1 MTCSAD
7 GVLLDAV
14 STRRIYM
21 AHPRSGDTVKVH
33 YTGRLRDGRVFDSSK
48 QRGPLELT
56 VGKGEVIPKFEE
68 ALTTMEPG
76 EERTVAIPAEQ
87 AYGPRRDDL
96 IVSVD
101 RAKFP
106 EHIEPAVGQELQ
118 VRRDSGATAIVTVTE
133 VSDEQVTLDTN
144 HPLAGE
150 DLTFDLELVE
160 VRSHA

>member
-1 MTCSAD
+1 
-7 GVLLDAV
+7 
-14 STRRIYM
+14 
-21 AHPRSGDTVKVH
+21 
-33 YTGRLRDGRVFDSSK
+33 
-48 QRGPLELT
+48 
-56 VGKGEVIPKFEE
+56 
-68 ALTTMEPG
+68 
-76 EERTVAIPAEQ
+76 
-87 AYGPRRDDL
+87 L

>member
-1 MTCSAD
+1 
-7 GVLLDAV
+7 
-14 STRRIYM
+14 M
-21 AHPRSGDTVKVH
+21 AHPRTGDTVKVH
-33 YTGRLRDGRVFDSSK
+33 YTGRLRDGSVFDSSR

-56 VGKGEVIPKFEE
+56 VGEGQVIPLFEE
-68 ALTTMEPG
+68 ALTEMEPG

-87 AYGPRRDDL
+87 AFGPRRDDL

-101 RAKFP
+101 RAQFP
-106 EHIEPAVGQELQ
+106 DHIQPAVGQELQ
-118 VRRDSGATAIVTVTE
+118 VKRDGGATAIVTVAE

-160 VRSHA
+160 VRSRA

>member
-1 MTCSAD
+1 
-7 GVLLDAV
+7 
-14 STRRIYM
+14 M
-21 AHPRSGDTVKVH
+21 AHPRSGDTAVVH

-56 VGKGEVIPKFEE
+56 VGKSQVIPKFEE
-68 ALTTMEPG
+68 AVTAMEPG

-87 AYGPRRDDL
+87 AYGPRRADL
-96 IVSVD
+96 IVAVD
-101 RAKFP
+101 RAQFP

-118 VRRDSGATAIVTVTE
+118 VRRDGGDTAIVRVAE

-160 VRSHA
+160 VRSRA